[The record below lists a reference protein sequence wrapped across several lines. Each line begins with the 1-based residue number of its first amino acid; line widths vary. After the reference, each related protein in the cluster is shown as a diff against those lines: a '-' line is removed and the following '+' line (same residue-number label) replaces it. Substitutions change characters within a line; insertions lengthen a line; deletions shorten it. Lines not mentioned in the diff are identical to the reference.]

1 MTELGPIAIIVVLLV
16 LNALFVAA
24 EFAIIG
30 APRVSIDRLAAGGHA
45 GALRVNRILNN
56 PVQQD
61 RFIAT
66 AQLGI
71 TFASLGLGM
80 YGEHYLAEKLA
91 HAFRDLEWLP
101 PAIAAHTLAT
111 VTAVAILT
119 YFHIVIGEM
128 VPKSLALL
136 HSERTVLAIA
146 APMHAVQSILKPLVL
161 GLNGIGNAVL
171 GLLGVRRELSSGRF
185 YTTGELQYL
194 VEESEAGGLMRAE
207 AGQVL
212 RDLFSFGE
220 RTAEEIMVPRV
231 RVRGL
236 PLGATPEQLGAA
248 VLEHRHSR
256 YPVYEENLDNI
267 AGLVH
272 IKDVLRLLRDNR
284 PLSVGDI
291 RPMAFVS
298 AQSGLNEVL
307 EAMRDTHTQLVV
319 VMDEHGGTDGI
330 LAVED
335 LCEEA
340 VGDVEEAS
348 DKPPDIDHDSD
359 GTLIVDGTVR
369 LEELGEVLG
378 RSLEDEGADS
388 VSGLVLARLN
398 RPPVIGDAIEWRG
411 LKITVVEVS
420 GHGVARAKVVS
431 SGPVGA
437 SDSKD
442 QEDSAN
448 EGGP

>member
-1 MTELGPIAIIVVLLV
+1 MIELGPVAIIAMLLV
-16 LNALFVAA
+16 LNAVFVAA

-30 APRVSIDRLAAGGHA
+30 APRAAIERQAAEGHA
-45 GALRVNRILNN
+45 AALRVDRLLSD

-91 HAFRDLEWLP
+91 HALEGIDWLP
-101 PAIAAHTLAT
+101 PAVAAHTLAT

-119 YFHIVIGEM
+119 YFHIVLGEM

-136 HSERTVLAIA
+136 HAERTVLAIA
-146 APMHAVQSILKPLVL
+146 GPMHGVQTLLRPLVL
-161 GLNGIGNAVL
+161 GLNGLGNAAL
-171 GLLGVRRELSSGRF
+171 GLLGVRRELSSGHF

-220 RTAEEIMVPRV
+220 RTAGEIMVPRV

-236 PLGATPEQLGAA
+236 PLGASPEQLGD
-248 VLEHRHSR
+248 VVREHRHSR
-256 YPVYEENLDNI
+256 YPVFEHNLDHI

-272 IKDVLRLLRDNR
+272 IKDVLRLLREGQGLSADDVR
-284 PLSVGDI
+284 PT
-291 RPMAFVS
+291 AFVS

-307 EAMRDTHTQLVV
+307 EAMRDTHTQMVV

-330 LAVED
+330 LTVED

-348 DKPPDIDHDSD
+348 DEPPDIDHAAD

-369 LEELGEVLG
+369 LEELGEVLE
-378 RSLEDEGADS
+378 RSLEDEEIDS
-388 VSGLVLARLN
+388 VSGLVLASLN
-398 RPPVIGDAIEWRG
+398 RPPVVGDAIVWRG
-411 LKITVVEVS
+411 LVITVVEVS
-420 GHGVARAKVVS
+420 GHGVARARVVS
-431 SGPVGA
+431 AA
-437 SDSKD
+437 SRGSPHDDSISD
-442 QEDSAN
+442 A
-448 EGGP
+448 P